1 MKFVHSFWS
10 KPLLENKFNDYNTL
24 LNVVLTDYAYSVAC
38 IKKNGHSIK
47 LFTDKI
53 GEQLLSFIPYDEIV
67 VLDIPK
73 NWNIPFAAQIKF
85 EALKRMS
92 LDECL
97 IDGDLFLK
105 YPAAYERISSIEAD
119 FVYSFFEPTSFTLST
134 QTQIDKYTH
143 MRDQMRTYRSSFK
156 TPYEIDKDIYRDY
169 EWTNTSLM
177 LFHNQK
183 LKDEYIRQYEYYR
196 RLLKNI
202 NFKNAWPD
210 IIIEQRHMTKLLATG
225 YSSEPV
231 VTEFPTQFA
240 NEYAIKIGY
249 THLGSA
255 KINLHYIVKDWLK
268 ELDSDLF
275 DAVQEQTTKYLSQKF
290 V

>member
-10 KPLLENKFNDYNTL
+10 KPLLESKFNDYSTL

-53 GEQLLSFIPYDEIV
+53 GAQLLSFIPYDEIV

-73 NWNIPFAAQIKF
+73 NWNVHFAAQIKF

-97 IDGDLFLK
+97 IDGDLFLR
-105 YPAAYERISSIEAD
+105 YPAAYERISSIGAD
-119 FVYSFFEPTSFTLST
+119 FVYSFFEPTSFTLNT
-134 QTQIDKYTH
+134 QAQIDKYVH

-156 TPYEIDKDIYRDY
+156 APYEIDKDIYKDY

-183 LKDEYIRQYEYYR
+183 LKDEYIRQYDYYR

-231 VTEFPTQFA
+231 IADFPSHFA
-240 NEYAIKIGY
+240 NEYAIHIGY

-255 KINLHYIVKDWLK
+255 KINLHHIVKDWLK
-268 ELDSDLF
+268 VLDSDLF
-275 DAVQEQTTKYLSQKF
+275 NAVQEQTVKYLSQKF
-290 V
+290 A